1 MKEKAAS
8 LLSMKAN
15 KKLVQDALTQ
25 ETGNVITLKD
35 LSNIAASNK
44 KSATANYLDAVVKL
58 LVEKYG

>member
-8 LLSMKAN
+8 LLNMKAN
-15 KKLVQDALTQ
+15 KKLVQETLSQ

-35 LSNIAASNK
+35 LSNIAATNK
-44 KSATANYLDAVVKL
+44 KSTTTNDLDAVVKL